1 MSNSN
6 NNFIKYAKNSKSL
19 EGGDIKNGNNT
30 NLESIQTFISFIII
44 GYFGVKIVYSTF
56 LQYYPDKFYHKSIE
70 ISKNDLKDNEND
82 KNNKNNK
89 NNLVIST
96 YIPNY
101 WNNEFVDF
109 ITLLTLSFIIYI
121 FSNFNSKD
129 MITKNGVISPSFF
142 VGYMIGLGYPIYKK
156 YTTIKNE
163 ENSSTSTNSSNTI
176 LGGILFMIAIVAI
189 VSNYS
194 TNEDHS
200 VNVSIY
206 FVTIFILLY
215 GLYLTRKKSESKLST
230 KVYNSKNDKC
240 ASSTSGIILTSGE
253 KLNLNIPF
261 ISFIILLLF
270 KYDPHNSSFKYAI
283 YLLFGILLGIFVSS
297 ISYFGIEYFL
307 EKTPEKMCNDV
318 NECEIKD
325 IKYENKS
332 FYEITKEYINQLFGT
347 NLSNESKN
355 ILTKAKSILEEEYII
370 NENKKMQNESI
381 VDKIAKNLNVKK
393 SRSFVDTFKYASF
406 TLLILL
412 ILYLIYL
419 VIFKSMP

>member
-1 MSNSN
+1 MSNNSN
-6 NNFIKYAKNSKSL
+6 NFTKYVKKDINYKDNNISNF
-19 EGGDIKNGNNT
+19 
-30 NLESIQTFISFIII
+30 ESIQTFISFIII
-44 GYFGVKIVYSTF
+44 GYFGIKIVYSTF

-70 ISKNDLKDNEND
+70 ISKDETNKD
-82 KNNKNNK
+82 KS
-89 NNLVIST
+89 VIST

-109 ITLLTLSFIIYI
+109 ITLLTLSFVIYI
-121 FSNFNSKD
+121 FTNFHSKNIITSNG
-129 MITKNGVISPSFF
+129 TISPTFF
-142 VGYMIGLGYPIYKK
+142 IGYIIGLGYPIYKK
-156 YTTIKNE
+156 YTTNNQE
-163 ENSSTSTNSSNTI
+163 DDTTNTSNTI
-176 LGGILFMIAIVAI
+176 IGGLLFLIAVIAII
-189 VSNYS
+189 SNYS

-215 GLYLTRKKSESKLST
+215 GLYLTRKKSTSKLTT
-230 KVYNSKNDKC
+230 KVFNSKNDKC

-270 KYDPHNSSFKYAI
+270 KYDPYNSSFKYAI

-307 EKTPEKMCNDV
+307 EKTPEKICNDV

-325 IKYENKS
+325 MDYQDKS
-332 FYEITKEYINQLFGT
+332 FYEITKEYIDKLFGT
-347 NLSNESKN
+347 TLSKESKD
-355 ILTKAKSILEEEYII
+355 ILKKAKSILESEYLN
-370 NENKKMQNESI
+370 NENKKMKNES
-381 VDKIAKNLNVKK
+381 VFDKLAKNLGVKK
-393 SRSFVDTFKYASF
+393 ERSFVDSFKYAA
-406 TLLILL
+406 TVILVLL

-419 VIFKSMP
+419 VVFKSMP

>member
-1 MSNSN
+1 MSNNSN
-6 NNFIKYAKNSKSL
+6 NFTKYVKKDINYKDNNISNF
-19 EGGDIKNGNNT
+19 
-30 NLESIQTFISFIII
+30 ESIQTFISFIII
-44 GYFGVKIVYSTF
+44 GYFGIKIVYSTF

-70 ISKNDLKDNEND
+70 ISKDETNKD
-82 KNNKNNK
+82 KS
-89 NNLVIST
+89 VIST

-109 ITLLTLSFIIYI
+109 ITLLTLSFVIYI
-121 FSNFNSKD
+121 FTNFHSKNIITSNG
-129 MITKNGVISPSFF
+129 TISPTFF
-142 VGYMIGLGYPIYKK
+142 IGYIIGLGYPIYKK
-156 YTTIKNE
+156 YTTNNQE
-163 ENSSTSTNSSNTI
+163 DDTSNTSNTI
-176 LGGILFMIAIVAI
+176 IGGLLFLIAVIAII
-189 VSNYS
+189 SNYS

-215 GLYLTRKKSESKLST
+215 GLYLTRKKSTSKLTT
-230 KVYNSKNDKC
+230 KVFNSKNDKC

-270 KYDPHNSSFKYAI
+270 KYDPYNSSFKYAI

-307 EKTPEKMCNDV
+307 EKTPEKICNDV

-325 IKYENKS
+325 MDYQDKS
-332 FYEITKEYINQLFGT
+332 FYEITKEYIDKLFGT
-347 NLSNESKN
+347 TLSKESKD
-355 ILTKAKSILEEEYII
+355 ILKKAKDILESEYLN
-370 NENKKMQNESI
+370 NENKKMKNES
-381 VDKIAKNLNVKK
+381 VFDKLAKNLGVKK
-393 SRSFVDTFKYASF
+393 ERSFVDSFKYAA
-406 TLLILL
+406 TVILVLL

-419 VIFKSMP
+419 VVFKSMP

>member
-1 MSNSN
+1 MSNNSN
-6 NNFIKYAKNSKSL
+6 NFTKYVKKDINYKDNNISNF
-19 EGGDIKNGNNT
+19 
-30 NLESIQTFISFIII
+30 ESIQTFISFIII
-44 GYFGVKIVYSTF
+44 GYFGIKIVYSTF

-70 ISKNDLKDNEND
+70 ISKDETNKD
-82 KNNKNNK
+82 KS
-89 NNLVIST
+89 VIST

-109 ITLLTLSFIIYI
+109 VTLLTLSFVIYI
-121 FSNFNSKD
+121 FTNFHSKNIITSNG
-129 MITKNGVISPSFF
+129 TISPTFF
-142 VGYMIGLGYPIYKK
+142 IGYIIGLGYPIYKK
-156 YTTIKNE
+156 YTTNNQE
-163 ENSSTSTNSSNTI
+163 DDTTNTSNTI
-176 LGGILFMIAIVAI
+176 IGGLLFLIAVIAII
-189 VSNYS
+189 SNYS

-215 GLYLTRKKSESKLST
+215 GLYLTRKKSTSKLTT
-230 KVYNSKNDKC
+230 KVFNSKNDKC

-270 KYDPHNSSFKYAI
+270 KYDPYNSSFKYAI

-307 EKTPEKMCNDV
+307 EKTPEKICNDV

-325 IKYENKS
+325 MDYQDKS
-332 FYEITKEYINQLFGT
+332 FYEITKEYIDKLFGT
-347 NLSNESKN
+347 TLSKESKD
-355 ILTKAKSILEEEYII
+355 ILKKAKDILESEYLN
-370 NENKKMQNESI
+370 NENKKMKNES
-381 VDKIAKNLNVKK
+381 VFDKLAKNLGVKK
-393 SRSFVDTFKYASF
+393 ERSFVDSFKYAA
-406 TLLILL
+406 TVILVLL

-419 VIFKSMP
+419 VVFKSMP

>member
-1 MSNSN
+1 MSNNSN
-6 NNFIKYAKNSKSL
+6 NFTKYVKKDINYKDNNISNF
-19 EGGDIKNGNNT
+19 
-30 NLESIQTFISFIII
+30 ESIQTFISFIII
-44 GYFGVKIVYSTF
+44 GYFGIKIVYSTF

-70 ISKNDLKDNEND
+70 ISKDETNKD
-82 KNNKNNK
+82 KS
-89 NNLVIST
+89 VIST

-109 ITLLTLSFIIYI
+109 ITLLTLSFVIYI
-121 FSNFNSKD
+121 FTNFHSKNIITSNG
-129 MITKNGVISPSFF
+129 TISPTFF
-142 VGYMIGLGYPIYKK
+142 IGYIIGLGYPIYKK
-156 YTTIKNE
+156 YTTNNQE
-163 ENSSTSTNSSNTI
+163 DDTSNTSNTI
-176 LGGILFMIAIVAI
+176 IGGLLFLIAVIAII
-189 VSNYS
+189 SNYS

-215 GLYLTRKKSESKLST
+215 GLYLTRKKSTSKLTT
-230 KVYNSKNDKC
+230 KVFNSKNDKC

-270 KYDPHNSSFKYAI
+270 KYDPYNSSFKYAI

-307 EKTPEKMCNDV
+307 EKTPEKICNDV

-325 IKYENKS
+325 MDYQDKS
-332 FYEITKEYINQLFGT
+332 FYEITKEYIDKLFGT
-347 NLSNESKN
+347 TLSKESKD
-355 ILTKAKSILEEEYII
+355 ILKKAKSILESEYLN
-370 NENKKMQNESI
+370 NENKKMKNES
-381 VDKIAKNLNVKK
+381 VFDKLAKNLGVKK
-393 SRSFVDTFKYASF
+393 ERSFVDSFKYAA
-406 TLLILL
+406 TVILVLL

-419 VIFKSMP
+419 VVFKSMP